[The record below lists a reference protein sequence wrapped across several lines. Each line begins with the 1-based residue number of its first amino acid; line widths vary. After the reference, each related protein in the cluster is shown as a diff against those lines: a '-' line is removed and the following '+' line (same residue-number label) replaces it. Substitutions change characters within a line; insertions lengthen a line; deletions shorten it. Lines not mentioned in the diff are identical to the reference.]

1 MSEDGPVAL
10 GWLRA
15 SHRALDVARSRP
27 DMPVHPHD
35 HEQLLATGEVVPV
48 DIEIWPSSTR
58 FEAGETLRLV
68 VMGRDT
74 VKPSVPN
81 APFALHEK
89 TRNRGTHVIHAG
101 GRFDS
106 YLQIPVIPRRSA

>member
-1 MSEDGPVAL
+1 
-10 GWLRA
+10 
-15 SHRALDVARSRP
+15 
-27 DMPVHPHD
+27 
-35 HEQLLATGEVVPV
+35 
-48 DIEIWPSSTR
+48 
-58 FEAGETLRLV
+58 
-68 VMGRDT
+68 

-89 TRNRGTHVIHAG
+89 TRNRGIHVIHAG